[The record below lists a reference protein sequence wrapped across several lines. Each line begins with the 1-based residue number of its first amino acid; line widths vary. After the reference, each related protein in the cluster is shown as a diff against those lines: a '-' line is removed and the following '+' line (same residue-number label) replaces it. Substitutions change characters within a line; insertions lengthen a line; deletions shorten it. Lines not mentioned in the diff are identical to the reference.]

1 MDRKGEA
8 SLIDI
13 DRLDFVGRDLM
24 RPECVLAT
32 ADGSLH
38 LSDWRGG
45 VTVIS
50 PDGVQRS
57 ILAQGDFTPKPNG
70 IGLLADGSWLL
81 AHLGDEDGGLYRL
94 QRDGTLSAY
103 LLTVDGEALPPT
115 NYVHVDGRARI
126 WITVST
132 RLSPRSLG
140 YRGDIADGYIVL
152 VDDAGARIVADGL
165 GYTNECLVHPTSGQ
179 LYVNETFARRLSR
192 FDVGEDGRLS
202 NKTTIAEFGAGTFP
216 DGLTFDAEG
225 GIWITSIVSNRVI
238 RVQPDGRQQV
248 LLEDSDAAHLDWVEE
263 AYLSGTMDRPHLDRA
278 AGRRLKNISSLAFG
292 GGDLRT
298 VYLGCLLGDAIA
310 SFRSDV
316 AGLPPYHWNNRSFV
330 ETLQA

>member
-13 DRLDFVGRDLM
+13 DRLDFVGSDLK

-50 PDGVQRS
+50 PHGAQRS
-57 ILAQGDFTPKPNG
+57 ILAQGDFMPKPNG
-70 IGLLADGSWLL
+70 IGLLDDGSWLL

-94 QRDGTLSAY
+94 QWDGTLSAY

-115 NYVHVDGRARI
+115 NYVHVDGRGRI
-126 WITVST
+126 WVTVST
-132 RLSPRSLG
+132 RLNPRSLG
-140 YRGDIADGYIVL
+140 YRGNVADGFIVL
-152 VDDAGARIVADGL
+152 VDDAGARVVADGL
-165 GYTNECLVHPTSGQ
+165 GYTNECLVQPISGQ

-192 FDVGEDGRLS
+192 FDIGEDGSLS

-238 RVQPDGRQQV
+238 RVGADGRQEV
-248 LLEDSDAAHLDWVEE
+248 ILEDSDGAHLDWVEE
-263 AYLSGTMDRPHLDRA
+263 AYLAGTMDRPHLDRA

-292 GGDLRT
+292 GDDLKT
-298 VYLGCLLGDAIA
+298 VYLGCLLGDAVA

-316 AGLPPYHWNNRSFV
+316 AGLPPYHWNNRSFA

>member
-1 MDRKGEA
+1 MDCKGEA

-13 DRLDFVGRDLM
+13 DRLDFVGRDLK

-50 PDGVQRS
+50 PGGAQRS
-57 ILAQGDFTPKPNG
+57 ILAKGDFMPKPNG
-70 IGLLADGSWLL
+70 IGLLGDGSWLL
-81 AHLGDEDGGLYRL
+81 AHLGDEEGGLYRL
-94 QRDGTLSAY
+94 HQDGEVSPY
-103 LLTVDGEALPPT
+103 LLAVEGEALPPT
-115 NYVHVDGRARI
+115 NYVHVDGRGRV
-126 WITVST
+126 WVTVST

-140 YRGDIADGYIVL
+140 YRGDIADGFIVL

-165 GYTNECLVHPTSGQ
+165 GYTNECLVHPISGQ

-192 FDVGEDGRLS
+192 FDVAEDGSLS
-202 NKTTIAEFGAGTFP
+202 NKTAIAEFGAGTFP

-238 RVQPDGRQQV
+238 RVRADGSQEV
-248 LLEDSDAAHLDWVEE
+248 VLEDSDSAHLDWVEE
-263 AYLSGTMDRPHLDRA
+263 AYLAGTMDRPHLDRA

-292 GGDLRT
+292 GVDLKT
-298 VYLGCLLGDAIA
+298 VYLGCLLGDAVA

-316 AGLPPYHWNNRSFV
+316 AGLPPYHWHNCSFG
-330 ETLQA
+330 EKLQA